1 MPKDLGCV
9 HWAKHKK
16 LYGPIS
22 SVSALG
28 QDIIILNDREVAI
41 ELLEKRSGI
50 YSDRP
55 ALTFAGDM
63 IGWKYT
69 LGLMRYGDSMR
80 IQRKHFHHII
90 GSLKSVENFWP
101 LQDLEA
107 KRLVKR
113 IIAEPDKLEHY
124 ARL

>member
-1 MPKDLGCV
+1 MPKGLGCT
-9 HWAKHKK
+9 HWAKHKE

-28 QDIIILNDREVAI
+28 QDIIIVNDPEVALD
-41 ELLEKRSGI
+41 LLEKRSGT

-55 ALTFAGDM
+55 SLTFAGEM
-63 IGWKYT
+63 IGWKYV
-69 LGLMRYGDSMR
+69 LGLAKYGDLMR

-90 GSLKSVENFWP
+90 GTLKLVENFWP

-107 KRLVKR
+107 KRFVKR
-113 IIAEPDKLEHY
+113 IIAEPDKLEHH